1 MIMLARASALCLL
14 LALAACAQPPAGD
27 PAAPTVR
34 AAKPPAG
41 YDYIAA
47 AEGTDTKESN
57 IFVNP
62 DLITDDAIGDGK
74 LTVFFGLYFLGA
86 VRDAQAAH
94 PGVTGD
100 GSRVDRPIT
109 FDPPVAGQ
117 QELDMTMNELAG
129 RHPDRRDVKGSLYR
143 TPSGRYL
150 LYAEFE
156 TDAGPSALYYDVTRW
171 AVYQSAKTY

>member
-1 MIMLARASALCLL
+1 MIMSVRVCGLCLL

-27 PAAPTVR
+27 HAAPAAR
-34 AAKPPAG
+34 AAKPPAD
-41 YDYIAA
+41 YVYIAG
-47 AEGTDTKESN
+47 AEGSDTKEST
-57 IFVNP
+57 IFVEP
-62 DLITDDAIGDGK
+62 GLLSESAKGDGK

-86 VRDAQAAH
+86 VRDAQPAH

-129 RHPDRRDVKGSLYR
+129 RHPDRNDVKGSLYR
-143 TPSGRYL
+143 TPTGRYL

-156 TDAGPSALYYDVTRW
+156 TGAGPRALYYDVTNW
-171 AVYQSAKTY
+171 AAYQSAKTY